1 MGLLGDDLWSD
12 RGGYMRDFGL
22 HRALLTSRVEFG
34 VLLGILLRLE
44 GLLLVLLLLLLVAH
58 DDRRR
63 VALLA
68 SRCLHRGVLIGAIVL
83 LVGGLRVTAL

>member
-1 MGLLGDDLWSD
+1 
-12 RGGYMRDFGL
+12 MRDFGL

-44 GLLLVLLLLLLVAH
+44 GLLLVLLLLLLLLLVAH
-58 DDRRR
+58 DDGRR